1 MIDMLDLDSTRG
13 QFLRNTGK
21 GVVGLAVGGSVLA
34 MAEGVAFGQTS
45 GDVEIAKIA
54 ATAELLAIDLYSRAL
69 KARSGGKVIF
79 AGATR
84 TYMINARKNEIAHY
98 NALKGVLGADTPAG
112 LKFRYPANTFKS
124 ASNIVNLGVTLETAF
139 VRAYMTAAKALTV
152 AELRLVAAQI
162 GASEAS
168 HLGFLL
174 NAQGKG
180 KTLAAIPKPFTDA
193 ELAATVK
200 VVTSFVAP

>member
-1 MIDMLDLDSTRG
+1 MTTFDSTRA

-21 GVVGLAVGGSVLA
+21 GAVGLVVGGTVFA

-54 ATAELLAIDLYSRAL
+54 ATAELLAIDVYTRAL
-69 KARSGGKVIF
+69 AARRGGKVIF

-84 TYMINARKNEIAHY
+84 KYLINARRNEHDHY
-98 NALKGVLGADTPAG
+98 NALKGVLKGDTPAG
-112 LKFRYPANTFKS
+112 LQFTYGANQFKS
-124 ASNIVNLGVTLETAF
+124 ASAIVNLGVTLETAF
-139 VRAYMTAAKALTV
+139 VRAYMTAAKGLTV
-152 AELRLVAAQI
+152 EELRLVAAQI

-174 NAQGKG
+174 NAQGQG
-180 KTLAAIPKPFTDA
+180 RTLASIPAPFTDA
-193 ELAATVK
+193 ELEATVK
-200 VVTSFVAP
+200 TVTSFVR

>member
-1 MIDMLDLDSTRG
+1 MPDFDSTRA

-21 GVVGLAVGGSVLA
+21 GAVGLAVGGTVFA

-45 GDVEIAKIA
+45 GDVEIAKVA
-54 ATAELLAIDLYSRAL
+54 ATAELLAIDVYTRAL
-69 KARSGGKVIF
+69 GARQGGKVIF

-84 TYMINARKNEIAHY
+84 QYLLNARRNEVAHY
-98 NALKGVLGADTPAG
+98 NALKGVLGAETPKGLEFKYAAG
-112 LKFRYPANTFKS
+112 TFKTA
-124 ASNIVNLGVTLETAF
+124 ASIVNLGVTLETAF
-139 VRAYMTAAKALTV
+139 VRAYITAAKALTV
-152 AELRLVAAQI
+152 PELRLVAAQI

-180 KTLAAIPKPFTDA
+180 RTMAAIPKPLSDA
-193 ELAATVK
+193 EFAATVK
-200 VVTSFVAP
+200 TVTSFVK

>member
-1 MIDMLDLDSTRG
+1 MTDFDSTRG

-21 GVVGLAVGGSVLA
+21 GAVGLVAAGSLIA
-34 MAEGVAFGQTS
+34 MTEGVAFGQTS
-45 GDVEIAKIA
+45 GDVEIAKVA
-54 ATAELLAIDLYSRAL
+54 ATAELLAIDVYTRAL

-98 NALKGVLGADTPAG
+98 NALKGVLGAETPSG
-112 LKFRYPANTFKS
+112 LTFKYAAGQFSS
-124 ASNIVNLGVTLETAF
+124 ASKIVNLGVTLETAF
-139 VRAYMTAAKALTV
+139 VRAYITAAKALTV

-174 NAQGKG
+174 NAQGQG
-180 KTLAAIPKPFTDA
+180 RTQAALPKPLSDA
-193 ELAATVK
+193 EFKATVAT
-200 VVTSFVAP
+200 VTSFIK

>member
-1 MIDMLDLDSTRG
+1 MHDFDSTRA

-21 GVVGLAVGGSVLA
+21 GAVGLAVGGTVLA

-54 ATAELLAIDLYSRAL
+54 ATAELLAIDVYTRAL
-69 KARSGGKVIF
+69 AARSGGKVIF

-84 TYMINARKNEIAHY
+84 QYLNNARRNEVAHY
-98 NALKGVLGADTPAG
+98 NALRGVLGAETPKD
-112 LKFRYPANTFKS
+112 LKFKYAANTFRS
-124 ASNIVNLGVTLETAF
+124 AASIVNLGVTLETAF
-139 VRAYMTAAKALTV
+139 VRAYITGAKALTV
-152 AELRLVAAQI
+152 PELRLVAAQI

-174 NAQGKG
+174 NAQGRG
-180 KTLAAIPKPFTDA
+180 RTMAAIPKPFTDA

-200 VVTSFVAP
+200 TVTSFIR

>member
-1 MIDMLDLDSTRG
+1 MNDFDSTRG

-21 GVVGLAVGGSVLA
+21 GAVGLVAAGSLLA
-34 MAEGVAFGQTS
+34 MTEGVAFGQTS
-45 GDVEIAKIA
+45 GDVEIAKVA
-54 ATAELLAIDLYSRAL
+54 ATAELLAIDVYTRAL

-79 AGATR
+79 SGATR

-98 NALKGVLGADTPAG
+98 NALKGVLKADTPSG
-112 LKFRYPANTFKS
+112 LTFKYAAGQFSS
-124 ASNIVNLGVTLETAF
+124 ASKIVNLGVTLETAF
-139 VRAYMTAAKALTV
+139 VSAYMTAAKALTV
-152 AELRLVAAQI
+152 ADLRLLAAQV

-180 KTLAAIPKPFTDA
+180 KTLASVPKVLNDA
-193 ELAATVK
+193 QFKATVQT
-200 VVTSFVAP
+200 VTGFIR

>member
-1 MIDMLDLDSTRG
+1 MTEFDSTRG

-21 GVVGLAVGGSVLA
+21 GAVGLVAAGSLLA
-34 MAEGVAFGQTS
+34 MTEGVAFGQTS
-45 GDVEIAKIA
+45 GDVEIAKVA
-54 ATAELLAIDLYSRAL
+54 ATAELLAIDVYTRAL

-98 NALKGVLGADTPAG
+98 NALKGVLGAETPSG
-112 LKFRYPANTFKS
+112 LTFKYAAGQFSS
-124 ASNIVNLGVTLETAF
+124 ASKIVNLGVTLETAF
-139 VRAYMTAAKALTV
+139 VRAYITAAKALTV
-152 AELRLVAAQI
+152 EELRLVAAQI

-174 NAQGKG
+174 NAQGQG
-180 KTLAAIPKPFTDA
+180 RTLAAIPKPFTDA
-193 ELAATVK
+193 EFAATVK
-200 VVTSFVAP
+200 TVTSFIK

>member
-1 MIDMLDLDSTRG
+1 MIDIDFDSTRA

-21 GVVGLAVGGSVLA
+21 GAVGLAVGGSLLA
-34 MAEGVAFGQTS
+34 MTEGVAFGQTS
-45 GDVEIAKIA
+45 GDVEIAKVA
-54 ATAELLAIDLYSRAL
+54 ATAELLAIDVYTRAL
-69 KARSGGKVIF
+69 AARSGGKVIF

-84 TYMINARKNEIAHY
+84 KYLLNARRNEVAHY
-98 NALKGVLGADTPAG
+98 NALKGVLKGDTPAG
-112 LKFRYPANTFKS
+112 LKFKYPAGTFSS

-139 VRAYMTAAKALTV
+139 VRAYMTAAKALSV
-152 AELRLVAAQI
+152 EELRLVAAQI

-180 KTLAAIPKPFTDA
+180 KTLAAIPEPFTDA
-193 ELAATVK
+193 EFKKTVG
-200 VVTSFVAP
+200 VVTSFVAS